1 MELQSASED
10 KSDCRERQ
18 SALDEIDIKH
28 LVSSAKSRILDND
41 SLCGRSLM

>member
-18 SALDEIDIKH
+18 SALDEIDKKH
-28 LVSSAKSRILDND
+28 LASLGKSRIFDND
-41 SLCGRSLM
+41 SLSGRSLM